1 MYNQVSLMFVNLKQ
15 VEALNI
21 AQKMLISAHDVK

>member
-21 AQKMLISAHDVK
+21 AQKMLISAHGVM